1 MNSYRSS
8 SEETDDEEM
17 EDDNSIFDRPVRDL
31 LYQKVQRLE
40 REEGHQMGG
49 ATCPRN
55 DSNFSYGRRVPRHVK
70 VPQRNLIVDSR
81 CSVVSQLKQRGNLSF
96 QSGILHYHVLRD

>member
-1 MNSYRSS
+1 MNSYRSSS

-17 EDDNSIFDRPVRDL
+17 DDDVNGNNIFDRPVRDL

-49 ATCPRN
+49 AATCPRN

-70 VPQRNLIVDSR
+70 VP
-81 CSVVSQLKQRGNLSF
+81 
-96 QSGILHYHVLRD
+96 

>member
-1 MNSYRSS
+1 MNRFMNSYRSSSS

-49 ATCPRN
+49 AATCPRN

-70 VPQRNLIVDSR
+70 VPRA
-81 CSVVSQLKQRGNLSF
+81 
-96 QSGILHYHVLRD
+96 QSHR